1 MKKLLSRRWRQRDRI
16 PKNGPV
22 WVQVMKG
29 GILGAFV
36 AGIFMANIMGREA
49 VSNAGILNDYFV
61 EKFQYTQI
69 NGENLFFYIFG
80 ERVPLLLLLLLLAF
94 TAFGIIGGILMIGWQ
109 GFSVG
114 FMLSS
119 AIAKY
124 GMKGI
129 LLVLGGLFPQY
140 LFYMPVYLLYCYLTV
155 YLRQR
160 LYMERRGQMLDRGYI
175 CAAGL
180 LAGIGLLFLFAAGIF
195 LESYINPVILKQI
208 LKIM

>member
-1 MKKLLSRRWRQRDRI
+1 MKKLLSRRWRQRDRM
-16 PKNGPV
+16 PKNGPI

-140 LFYMPVYLLYCYLTV
+140 LFYLPVYLLYCYLTV

-180 LAGIGLLFLFAAGIF
+180 LAGAGLLFLFAAGIF

>member
-1 MKKLLSRRWRQRDRI
+1 MKKLLSRHWRQRERI

-22 WVQVMKG
+22 WAQVMKG
-29 GILGAFV
+29 GLLGAFV

-61 EKFQYTQI
+61 EKFQYTEI

-109 GFSVG
+109 GFSIG

-140 LFYMPVYLLYCYLTV
+140 LFYLPVYLLYCYLTV

-160 LYMERRGQMLDRGYI
+160 MYMEGRGPILDRGYI

-180 LAGIGLLFLFAAGIF
+180 LAGAGLLILFAAGIF

>member
-1 MKKLLSRRWRQRDRI
+1 MKKLLSRHWRQRERI

-22 WVQVMKG
+22 WAQVMKG
-29 GILGAFV
+29 GLLGAFV

-61 EKFQYTQI
+61 EKFQYTEI
-69 NGENLFFYIFG
+69 NGDNLFFYIFG

-109 GFSVG
+109 GFSIG

-140 LFYMPVYLLYCYLTV
+140 LFYLPVYLLYCYLTV

-160 LYMERRGQMLDRGYI
+160 LYMDGRGQILDRGYI
-175 CAAGL
+175 FAAGL
-180 LAGIGLLFLFAAGIF
+180 LAGAGLLFLFAAGIF
-195 LESYINPVILKQI
+195 LESYINPAILKQI

>member
-1 MKKLLSRRWRQRDRI
+1 MKKLLNRYWRQRERN

-22 WVQVMKG
+22 WAQIMKVG
-29 GILGAFV
+29 LLGAFV

-69 NGENLFFYIFG
+69 NGENLFFYILG
-80 ERVPLLLLLLLLAF
+80 ERIPLLLLLLLLAF
-94 TAFGIIGGILMIGWQ
+94 SAFGIIGGILMIGWQ

-140 LFYMPVYLLYCYLTV
+140 LFYLPVYLLYCYLTV

-180 LAGIGLLFLFAAGIF
+180 LAGAGLLFLFVAGIF

>member
-1 MKKLLSRRWRQRDRI
+1 MKKLLSRHWRQRERI

-22 WVQVMKG
+22 WAQVMKG
-29 GILGAFV
+29 GLLGAFV

-61 EKFQYTQI
+61 EKFQYTEI

-109 GFSVG
+109 GFSIG

-140 LFYMPVYLLYCYLTV
+140 LFYLPVYLLYCYLTV

-160 LYMERRGQMLDRGYI
+160 LYMDGRGQILDRE
-175 CAAGL
+175 
-180 LAGIGLLFLFAAGIF
+180 IGRASCRERVFCW
-195 LESYINPVILKQI
+195 V
-208 LKIM
+208 